1 MVALFRL
8 STDTPA
14 PAEGVKVIKAAE
26 LAPLYEAADLLAAA
40 RKRAAEIEAKAQEAY
55 RRRYEEGYADGLEAG
70 KMENAEKMMET
81 VLASVEFIE
90 NIENTV
96 VNVVNQSI
104 RKIVGDMDDET
115 RIKRIVGTAL
125 NAVRGQQRVTVRVCP
140 TEEPVVTKALAAMTS
155 GSYLTVVADPR
166 LGPDSC
172 ILESEL
178 GVVDASL
185 DTQLKALE
193 HAFSSKI
200 KQ

>member
-1 MVALFRL
+1 MAALFRL
-8 STDTPA
+8 STDKPA

-40 RKRAAEIEAKAQEAY
+40 KERARAIEAEAQDAY

-104 RKIVGDMDDET
+104 RKIIGDMD
-115 RIKRIVGTAL
+115 
-125 NAVRGQQRVTVRVCP
+125 
-140 TEEPVVTKALAAMTS
+140 
-155 GSYLTVVADPR
+155 
-166 LGPDSC
+166 
-172 ILESEL
+172 
-178 GVVDASL
+178 
-185 DTQLKALE
+185 
-193 HAFSSKI
+193 
-200 KQ
+200 